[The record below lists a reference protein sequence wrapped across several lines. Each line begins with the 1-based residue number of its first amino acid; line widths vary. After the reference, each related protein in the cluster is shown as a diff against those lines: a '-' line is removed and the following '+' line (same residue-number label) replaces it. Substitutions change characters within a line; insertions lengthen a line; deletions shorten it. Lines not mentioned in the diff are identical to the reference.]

1 MNIVAV
7 VQLFPVVSK
16 VHNNVTESTG
26 AQLGL
31 KQLQISTTC
40 TGIEYDLRV

>member
-1 MNIVAV
+1 MKFVAV

-26 AQLGL
+26 AQLVP
-31 KQLQISTTC
+31 KQLQMFTTC

>member
-1 MNIVAV
+1 MKFMAV

-31 KQLQISTTC
+31 KQLRLSTTC
-40 TGIEYDLRV
+40 TGIE